1 MRSMAAT
8 IEERDMA
15 KATPL
20 NRVKDEYGDKSK
32 LVDKIA
38 ALVEPKG
45 DESSDAHK
53 RRLKNVSNKK
63 LLHLLALGEKVKALG
78 GRDAIVKRILE
89 LRGQSKD
96 HEYGDKLKRL
106 PLGRVVDLVS
116 GLERGAR
123 DRTAPKAAK
132 APAAKK
138 AAKAPVAKKATKA
151 PAAKKSAAKKGAAK
165 PAKANTR
172 ARATAR

>member
-1 MRSMAAT
+1 
-8 IEERDMA
+8 MA

-20 NRVKDEYGDKSK
+20 NRVKDEFGDKSK

-45 DESSDAHK
+45 DESGDAHK

-96 HEYGDKLKRL
+96 HEYSDKLKRL
-106 PLGRVVDLVS
+106 PLGRVVDLVGS
-116 GLERGAR
+116 LERGAR
-123 DRTAPKAAK
+123 EKTPGAKPAAK
-132 APAAKK
+132 AAKK
-138 AAKAPVAKKATKA
+138 AAKAPAADAKKAAKKGTKA
-151 PAAKKSAAKKGAAK
+151 PAGKKATAKGGAAK
-165 PAKANTR
+165 AAKTGAKS
-172 ARATAR
+172 RATAR

>member
-1 MRSMAAT
+1 
-8 IEERDMA
+8 MA
-15 KATPL
+15 KPTPL
-20 NRVKDEYGDKSK
+20 NQVKDKFGGKTE
-32 LVDKIA
+32 LVEKIV

-63 LLHLLALGEKVKALG
+63 LLHLLALGEKVKSLG

-106 PLGRVVDLVS
+106 PLGRVVDVLG
-116 GLERGAR
+116 GLERGAKE
-123 DRTAPKAAK
+123 RTAK
-132 APAAKK
+132 PAAKK
-138 AAKAPVAKKATKA
+138 AKVATKAAPAKATKAPVAKK
-151 PAAKKSAAKKGAAK
+151 SAKKGAAK
-165 PAKANTR
+165 AAKSATR
-172 ARATAR
+172 SRAAAR

>member
-1 MRSMAAT
+1 
-8 IEERDMA
+8 MA

-20 NRVKDEYGDKSK
+20 NRVKDEFGDKSK

-106 PLGRVVDLVS
+106 PLGRVVDLVGS
-116 GLERGAR
+116 LERGAR
-123 DRTAPKAAK
+123 EKTPGAKPAAK
-132 APAAKK
+132 AAKK
-138 AAKAPVAKKATKA
+138 AAKAPAAPAAKKATKA
-151 PAAKKSAAKKGAAK
+151 PAAKKTAAKGGAAK
-165 PAKANTR
+165 AAKTGAKS
-172 ARATAR
+172 RATAR

>member
-1 MRSMAAT
+1 
-8 IEERDMA
+8 MA
-15 KATPL
+15 KPTPL
-20 NRVKDEYGDKSK
+20 NQVKDKFGGKTD
-32 LVDKIA
+32 LVEKIV

-63 LLHLLALGEKVKALG
+63 LLHLLALGEKVKSLG

-96 HEYGDKLKRL
+96 HEYGDKLKRV
-106 PLGRVVDLVS
+106 PLGKIVDVLG

-123 DRTAPKAAK
+123 ERTASKPAAK
-132 APAAKK
+132 ATKAKSTK
-138 AAKAPVAKKATKA
+138 AAPAKATKAPVAKKAA
-151 PAAKKSAAKKGAAK
+151 KGAAK
-165 PAKANTR
+165 SAKAGTR
-172 ARATAR
+172 SRTAAR

>member
-1 MRSMAAT
+1 
-8 IEERDMA
+8 MA
-15 KATPL
+15 KPTPL
-20 NRVKDEYGDKSK
+20 NQVKDKFGGKTE
-32 LVDKIA
+32 LVEKIV

-63 LLHLLALGEKVKALG
+63 LLHLLALGEKVKSLG

-106 PLGRVVDLVS
+106 PLGKVVDVLG
-116 GLERGAR
+116 GLERGTKE
-123 DRTAPKAAK
+123 RTAK
-132 APAAKK
+132 PAA
-138 AAKAPVAKKATKA
+138 KATKA
-151 PAAKKSAAKKGAAK
+151 KATKAAPAKAATPVAQKGAKKGAKKGAAK
-165 PAKANTR
+165 GAKTATR
-172 ARATAR
+172 SRAAAR

>member
-1 MRSMAAT
+1 
-8 IEERDMA
+8 MA

-20 NRVKDEYGDKSK
+20 NRVKDEFGDKTK
-32 LVDKIA
+32 LVEKIA

-106 PLGRVVDLVS
+106 PLGRVVDLVGS
-116 GLERGAR
+116 LERGAR
-123 DRTAPKAAK
+123 EKTPAAKPAAKAAKKATK
-132 APAAKK
+132 APAA
-138 AAKAPVAKKATKA
+138 AKKATKA
-151 PAAKKSAAKKGAAK
+151 PAAKKAAAKGAAK
-165 PAKANTR
+165 PAKTGTR
-172 ARATAR
+172 SRATAR

>member
-8 IEERDMA
+8 IEDPTMA
-15 KATPL
+15 KPTPL
-20 NRVKDEYGDKSK
+20 NQVKDAFGGKTA

-45 DESSDAHK
+45 DETSDAHK

-63 LLHLLALGEKVKALG
+63 LLHLLALGEKVKSLG

-106 PLGRVVDLVS
+106 GLGRVVDVLGS
-116 GLERGAR
+116 LERGAR
-123 DRTAPKAAK
+123 VRTPDAKPVKKATKVKATKAAPTK
-132 APAAKK
+132 VAKSPAAKK
-138 AAKAPVAKKATKA
+138 AAK
-151 PAAKKSAAKKGAAK
+151 KSAAAKAAK
-165 PAKANTR
+165 AGTR
-172 ARATAR
+172 SRTAAR